1 MTERLPENVSLFK
14 NDFNKKKVSDPRTTR
29 GCDFTW
35 FNTSGESIVKTDYN
49 NCTGDITKHNLPW
62 GKMNEVSHTSF
73 ELYPWNKETKKG
85 CDFLQSLSLPST
97 IPVNYKCVVQN
108 CSCNN
113 K

>member
-1 MTERLPENVSLFK
+1 MTERLPEYTSQFK
-14 NDFNKKKVSDPRTTR
+14 NDFDSLKVSDPRTTR

-35 FNTSGESIVKTDYN
+35 FNTSGENIIKTNYN
-49 NCTGDITKHNLPW
+49 NCNGSIDKHNYPW
-62 GKMNEVSHTSF
+62 GKTKNISHTSF
-73 ELYPWNKETKKG
+73 QLLNNKNKKG

-108 CSCNN
+108 CSCN